1 MGTMVGRDAGKI
13 FERQK
18 SPGQFYRCS
27 KARCFQTLIIR
38 ISFHHGGA
46 VAPILVIDVS
56 IKRGGRTIEEDEH
69 RRIYMTVIFTPATFH
84 LHRTRL
90 SSNKGR
96 LFVVIDRSIPMRKY

>member
-46 VAPILVIDVS
+46 IGHRCFNKARWS
-56 IKRGGRTIEEDEH
+56 NHRGGRTPSN
-69 RRIYMTVIFTPATFH
+69 IYDRHFYA
-84 LHRTRL
+84 RNL
-90 SSNKGR
+90 S
-96 LFVVIDRSIPMRKY
+96 FA